1 MTDLGLYNRRGRV
14 IATRPLHITS
24 FIGVWNLSQNV
35 CLVLSPKCLFEFIP
49 NRLFGF
55 IPNRLPGIISSWPLE

>member
-14 IATRPLHITS
+14 IAARPLHITS
-24 FIGVWNLSQNV
+24 FIGVWNLSPTV
-35 CLVLSPKCLFEFIP
+35 CMVLSP